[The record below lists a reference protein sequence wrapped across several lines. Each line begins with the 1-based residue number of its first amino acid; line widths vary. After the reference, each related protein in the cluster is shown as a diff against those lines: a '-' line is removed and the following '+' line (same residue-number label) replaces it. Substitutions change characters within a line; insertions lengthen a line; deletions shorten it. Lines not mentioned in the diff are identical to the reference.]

1 MKPRI
6 GYSIFRP
13 TISNRRDLY
22 RYVAAVAFAAL
33 GLALTVDVIN
43 QLTFYVDLGTCLR
56 SWAITVVLAL
66 GISAPIARAIGQA
79 HLELY
84 FAKLEADRLGRT
96 DPLTGLANRREF
108 TRAGEQ
114 KEPHILALAI
124 ADIDRFKR
132 VNDEHGH
139 IAGDIVIKAVAEVM
153 QSRLGSLGVLARVGG
168 EEFALLCPKGR
179 LDEVKAELSRLL
191 DLVAQTP
198 IAAGGQLIQVTVSVG
213 VAAGD
218 GASFNWLY
226 AAADKALYAAKAA
239 GRNRLVAYDEIDTDG
254 AEDAA

>member
-1 MKPRI
+1 VRPRF

-13 TISNRRDLY
+13 TIGSRKELH
-22 RYVAAVAFAAL
+22 RYVAAVACAAL
-33 GLALTVDVIN
+33 GLALAVDVVN
-43 QLTFYVDLGTCLR
+43 QLTFYVDLETCLR

-66 GISAPIARAIGQA
+66 SISAPIARAIGLA

-84 FAKLEADRLGRT
+84 YAKLEADRLGRT
-96 DPLTGLANRREF
+96 DPLTGLANRRAF
-108 TRAGEQ
+108 TRAGEE

-132 VNDEHGH
+132 VNDDHGH
-139 IAGDIVIKAVAEVM
+139 IAGDVVIKAVAEMM

-168 EEFALLCPKGR
+168 EEFALLCPEGR
-179 LDEVKAELSRLL
+179 FDEIKAELSRLL

-198 IAAGGQLIQVTVSVG
+198 IAAGGQLIRVTISVG

-239 GRNRLVAYDEIDTDG
+239 GRNRIIAFDEIYADG
-254 AEDAA
+254 AQDAA